1 MLNNLFQKIKDNSS
15 FNSILLAI
23 TQSLVAVFFIAI
35 DFFYSKELTVERFG
49 IWKELML
56 ILSMMIPI
64 FSFGIPEGYKYYL
77 AKENQP
83 KQIFANTFSFVL
95 IITILLFAIAS
106 VTNLGHFLG
115 WFNIKDYYLLSLFLP
130 LAYFTFVIN
139 KTLRYSYIDAGE
151 VPLHTK
157 ITLAGFLITAIV
169 LSVVWYR
176 FNTLKSNYL
185 LVGLLLYISLYAIPI
200 GFLIFKNNLTISF
213 KWLNKDYFVKVL
225 KQGIP
230 LYLATFIGVATLNM
244 DKIIVRSFE
253 SAEVFAIFSVG
264 ALEIPIF
271 AMLSAAFSQNI
282 YPTLVR
288 QINNGNKEDAKE
300 LWLDTTKKV
309 SYITYPMI
317 LILMFFAEDILY
329 FIYSPEYQDSVILF
343 QTYLLIGLFRNNYY
357 GAIITASG
365 QTKYITLYSSM
376 MLCFNLL
383 FSVSLYYFLGIN
395 GVVFGTLASTIFI
408 QFLQLRH
415 EKLVIDYI
423 FKVLLDKKILF
434 LITIIVSLYFL
445 QYFS

>member
-1 MLNNLFQKIKDNSS
+1 
-15 FNSILLAI
+15 
-23 TQSLVAVFFIAI
+23 
-35 DFFYSKELTVERFG
+35 
-49 IWKELML
+49 
-56 ILSMMIPI
+56 
-64 FSFGIPEGYKYYL
+64 
-77 AKENQP
+77 
-83 KQIFANTFSFVL
+83 
-95 IITILLFAIAS
+95 
-106 VTNLGHFLG
+106 
-115 WFNIKDYYLLSLFLP
+115 LLSLFLP

-282 YPTLVR
+282 YPILVR
-288 QINNGNKEDAKE
+288 QINSGNKKDAKE

-309 SYITYPMI
+309 SFITYPMI
-317 LILMFFAEDILY
+317 LILMFFAEDIIY